1 MAPDPVPATGVPGGR
16 RYYRRVP
23 DAHPIAD
30 IRPSEVLR
38 VAAVGRQGTSSWG
51 IDSAHGLRLAD
62 VATIMAIPDD
72 DEFIATAYKVVLGRR
87 ADPGGAAFHVE
98 AFQRGMDR
106 GEFLLNLA
114 ESKEG
119 RERKGADEIRGA
131 LRAHRF
137 GSFLG
142 ASGSVIDREHLAA
155 SARVDQVWPLFWV
168 DAVREVIPGA
178 LADSD
183 DANAFAESIAA
194 GNSPRDAVVQAWKA
208 SLAQASLPR
217 RIIGR
222 LRLRFAWHRTWE
234 RVNSRFRE
242 HVVFYAGL
250 GQLLDAPGEQY

>member
-1 MAPDPVPATGVPGGR
+1 MPGRR

-23 DAHPIAD
+23 DVDPLPD

-38 VAAVGRQGTSSWG
+38 VAAIGRQDSSSWH
-51 IDSAHGLRLAD
+51 IDGTGGLRVAD
-62 VATIMAIPDD
+62 VATIMGIPDD
-72 DEFIATAYKVVLGRR
+72 EEFIATAYKLVLGRR
-87 ADPGGAAFHVE
+87 ADPGGAAFHVD
-98 AFQRGMDR
+98 AFHAGMDR

-119 RERKGADEIRGA
+119 RERQGADDIRSA
-131 LRAHRF
+131 LRAYRF

-178 LADSD
+178 LAHAD

-194 GNSPRDAVVQAWKA
+194 GASPRDAVVQAWKA
-208 SLAQASLPR
+208 SLTTASLPK
-217 RIIGR
+217 RIMGR

-242 HVVFYAGL
+242 NVVFYAGV
-250 GQLLDAPGEQY
+250 GQLLDAPGEQF